1 MSVASSVS
9 WSSIPG
15 GFTAPQGFL
24 AAGVAAGLKDSG
36 RLDLALLLAPEEAT
50 CAGLFT
56 RSVVRAPCVELCA
69 SRLRG
74 TSGCARAVIVNSGHA
89 NACVGSRG
97 LADSRLITSALAS
110 RLGLAEEAVL
120 ICSTGLIGV
129 PIPMQ
134 KLLAALDDLVGQ
146 LSPDGGAH
154 ASEAIL
160 TTDLVQKQAA
170 FEAQIN
176 GKSVRIGGIAK
187 GSGMIHPEMST
198 MLAFIS
204 CDAVVPSMTWQN
216 MLARV
221 VDQSFNVITIDG
233 DTSTNDSVLAFAAG
247 SQLPECYFP
256 DLEQGLALVTQELAK
271 TIARDGEGAT
281 CLIEVQVEGTNCDA
295 DARRIARTVC
305 GSSLVK
311 AAIHGW
317 DPNWGRIVAAA
328 GRSGITFSP
337 DAIGLWIGSHQLVR
351 DGLPLRFNRNAA
363 SYDLRE
369 RSSGGLYA
377 DEPVIIRLSTGNGP
391 GVGRAWG
398 CDLSEHYVHINADYT
413 T

>member
-1 MSVASSVS
+1 
-9 WSSIPG
+9 
-15 GFTAPQGFL
+15 
-24 AAGVAAGLKDSG
+24 
-36 RLDLALLLAPEEAT
+36 
-50 CAGLFT
+50 
-56 RSVVRAPCVELCA
+56 
-69 SRLRG
+69 
-74 TSGCARAVIVNSGHA
+74 
-89 NACVGSRG
+89 
-97 LADSRLITSALAS
+97 
-110 RLGLAEEAVL
+110 
-120 ICSTGLIGV
+120 
-129 PIPMQ
+129 
-134 KLLAALDDLVGQ
+134 
-146 LSPDGGAH
+146 
-154 ASEAIL
+154 
-160 TTDLVQKQAA
+160 
-170 FEAQIN
+170 
-176 GKSVRIGGIAK
+176 
-187 GSGMIHPEMST
+187 

-204 CDAVVPSMTWQN
+204 CDVVVPSMTWQN

-337 DAIGLWIGSHQLVR
+337 NAIGLWIGSHELVR

-391 GVGRAWG
+391 GAGRAWG